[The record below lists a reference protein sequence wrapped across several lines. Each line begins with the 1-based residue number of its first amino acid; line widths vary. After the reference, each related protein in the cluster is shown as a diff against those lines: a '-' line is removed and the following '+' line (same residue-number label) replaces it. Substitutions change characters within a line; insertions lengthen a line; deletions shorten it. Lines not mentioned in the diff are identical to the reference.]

1 MMLAGVTV
9 TDSAVGILARSAR
22 LVGADKLGRRLERA
36 LEDHVAL
43 LALTVDERSVI
54 LSTLDDPPAGLAELR
69 DVLTNEHRWRE
80 VHRL

>member
-43 LALTVDERSVI
+43 LALTVERSVI

>member
-43 LALTVDERSVI
+43 LALTVERSVI

-69 DVLTNEHRWRE
+69 DVLMNEHRWRE